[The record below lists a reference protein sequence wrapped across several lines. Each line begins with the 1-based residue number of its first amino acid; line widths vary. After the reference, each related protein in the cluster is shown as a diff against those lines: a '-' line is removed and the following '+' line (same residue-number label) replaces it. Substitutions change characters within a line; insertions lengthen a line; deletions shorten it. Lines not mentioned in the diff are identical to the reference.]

1 MTTTIEWLL
10 NSPEPWTRYRTLTD
24 LLSCPETDR
33 EPALSKVE
41 GPAAARVEMLA
52 HPQVCALMERAAT
65 WGAAPLKRH
74 NDASHPIYALS
85 ALADFGLRADDPG
98 MAEIIAK
105 VLAHQSPEGAFQT
118 VVNIPRAFGGDDAD
132 HWTWIACDAP
142 TLLYALASFGLADE
156 ARVVKAAE
164 HLAGQVAE
172 NGYRCTAAPELG
184 KFRGPGRKD
193 DPCPVANVYALKAL
207 SLFPQHKQSPAARV
221 AAEALLLHWDL
232 RREKKYYLFG
242 MGTDFAK
249 LKYPFVYFDILHVLE
264 ALSRFDFA
272 RSDRRY
278 REMLAV
284 VNSQADAD
292 GRYTAGSMY
301 QAWKGWS
308 FADKKVPSPW
318 LTFLVERILQRAG

>member
-10 NSPEPWTRYRTLTD
+10 NSPEPWTRYHTLTD
-24 LLSCPETDR
+24 LLSRPESD
-33 EPALSKVE
+33 PGLAF
-41 GPAAARVEMLA
+41 ARKEMLA
-52 HPQVCALMERAAT
+52 HPQVRALMERAAT
-65 WGAAPLKRH
+65 WGETPLKRH

-85 ALADFGLRADDPG
+85 TLADFGLRVDDPG
-98 MAEIIAK
+98 MAEIIEKA
-105 VLAHQSPEGAFQT
+105 LAHQSAEGAFQT
-118 VVNIPRAFGGDDAD
+118 VVNIPRAFGGDDTD

-142 TLLYALASFGLADE
+142 TLLYALASFGLVDDG
-156 ARVVKAAE
+156 RVVKAAE
-164 HLAGQVAE
+164 HLAGQAAE
-172 NGYRCTAAPELG
+172 NGYRCSAAPELG

-207 SLFPQHKQSPAARV
+207 SLFPQQRDGPAAQA
-221 AAEALLLHWDL
+221 AAEALLSHWDL

-249 LKYPFVYFDILHVLE
+249 LKYPNVFFDILHVLE
-264 ALSRFDFA
+264 ALSRCGFVRA
-272 RSDRRY
+272 DRRY

-284 VNSQADAD
+284 VTAQADAE
-292 GRYTAGSMY
+292 GRYTASSMY

-318 LTFLVERILQRAG
+318 LTFRVHRIVQRAG